1 MHSASEDFQ
10 KTVSSIIFDIQCSAN
25 SEDDILIW
33 EKTLAED
40 DNRLRKVLLK
50 VSESSLILN
59 KSKCQFRKNSFVF
72 LVLII
77 SPRVLEL
84 TLSKLTQ

>member
-1 MHSASEDFQ
+1 MHSASEVFQ

-59 KSKCQFRKNSFVF
+59 KSKCQFRKNYFVF

>member
-1 MHSASEDFQ
+1 MHSASEVFQ

-59 KSKCQFRKNSFVF
+59 KSQCQFRKNSFVF

>member
-1 MHSASEDFQ
+1 MHSASEVFQ

-50 VSESSLILN
+50 VSESSLTLN